1 MHTMA
6 DQSTKLNAET
16 AKLFTFVQIGAAV
29 NEGKLSEKDAAS
41 ILVNRAKRKAT
52 AKGVKTPA

>member
-1 MHTMA
+1 MA